1 MGIFLVHH
9 GCSSGLL
16 GPHPPT
22 IHYMMNGFTKKS
34 IHYPRQVVGILG
46 VQHGYAFTSVT
57 GAKRYSEVR
66 SLGRLA
72 VTTFIIGE
80 KVLPEIFPGWL

>member
-1 MGIFLVHH
+1 MEQKRDFDLLYED
-9 GCSSGLL
+9 CEQSG
-16 GPHPPT
+16 GR
-22 IHYMMNGFTKKS
+22 S
-34 IHYPRQVVGILG
+34 RASQER

-57 GAKRYSEVR
+57 GAKSYSEVR